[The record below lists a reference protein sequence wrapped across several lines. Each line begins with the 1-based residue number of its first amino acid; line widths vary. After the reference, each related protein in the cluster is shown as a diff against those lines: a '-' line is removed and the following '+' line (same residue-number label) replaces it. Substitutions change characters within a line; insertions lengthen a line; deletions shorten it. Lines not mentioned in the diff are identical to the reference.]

1 MCIRDR
7 TNIIFIFDCQ
17 VIVISSELL
26 SALPYYMPDI
36 LGKMVLPITH
46 AEEVVLSPLGKSG
59 PILGA
64 AHQAIC
70 QFFQDMAN
78 AACLLYTSRCV

>member
-1 MCIRDR
+1 
-7 TNIIFIFDCQ
+7 
-17 VIVISSELL
+17 
-26 SALPYYMPDI
+26 MPDI

-78 AACLLYTSRCV
+78 AAETNG